1 MQMKRA
7 LRSNFE
13 PGSPREAVR
22 RAQWK
27 ALGLSDEDM
36 LKPKI
41 AVVNSSSELAIF
53 RRATVV
59 ENHASAAQ

>member
-1 MQMKRA
+1 MKNT

-13 PGSPREAVR
+13 PGSPRWATR

-27 ALGLSDEDM
+27 APGLYDEDM

-53 RRATVV
+53 KDA
-59 ENHASAAQ
+59 E

>member
-1 MQMKRA
+1 MKKA

-13 PGSPREAVR
+13 PGSPRWATR
-22 RAQWK
+22 RAQRK

-41 AVVNSSSELAIF
+41 AVVNSSSKLAICKD
-53 RRATVV
+53 A
-59 ENHASAAQ
+59 E

>member
-1 MQMKRA
+1 MKRT

-13 PGSPREAVR
+13 PGSPREAAR

-36 LKPKI
+36 L
-41 AVVNSSSELAIF
+41 
-53 RRATVV
+53 
-59 ENHASAAQ
+59 